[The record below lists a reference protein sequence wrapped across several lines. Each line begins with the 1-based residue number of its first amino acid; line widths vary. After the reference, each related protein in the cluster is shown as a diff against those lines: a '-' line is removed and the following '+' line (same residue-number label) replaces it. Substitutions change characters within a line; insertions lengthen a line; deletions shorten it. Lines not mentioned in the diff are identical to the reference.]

1 MEGTNN
7 PESIQYPEI
16 AAEITVMRD
25 ADQAMRKRWEEYNQ
39 LPEWPEEP
47 EEDKNLDERN
57 TARMKEI
64 VEQIGWPTVSK
75 VGKEAAGHAWLLVQH
90 ADGDV
95 EFQQYCLD
103 LMKREPS
110 DQVDMSDIAYLEDR
124 VRVNTG
130 RPQLYGTQFR
140 WEGSSKPIQNIE
152 DIENV
157 DKRRAG
163 VGLDTLAENL
173 KRMQEKYNMI
183 IPEEGE

>member
-1 MEGTNN
+1 MEGANN
-7 PESIQYPEI
+7 LESIQYPEI
-16 AAEITVMRD
+16 AAEIAAMRD

-39 LPEWPEEP
+39 LPERPEEP
-47 EEDKNLDERN
+47 EEDRNLDERN
-57 TARMKEI
+57 TSRMKEI
-64 VEQIGWPTVSK
+64 VEQIGWPTISK
-75 VGKEAAGHAWLLVQH
+75 VGKEASDNAWLLVQH
-90 ADGDV
+90 ADQDV

-110 DQVDMSDIAYLEDR
+110 AEVDMGNIAYLEDR

-130 RPQLYGTQFR
+130 RPQVYGTQFR
-140 WEGSSKPIQNIE
+140 WEGSKPIQNIE

-157 DKRRAG
+157 DQRRAE
-163 VGLDTLAENL
+163 VGLDTLEENL